1 MEAARFADSPVGH
14 LVPVR
19 GTDGRNGESYDH
31 VGFVPDPLG
40 DEPTLSGVTWRAVSA
55 AGYALGRLNQ
65 AAQQVPSPTLL
76 RRPTLRREAQS
87 TSALEGTFAPLDEVL
102 AADVLADTSWSTQL
116 REVLNYVDMA
126 EAAFGWLA
134 EGRRLTVSMLCEL
147 QRLLVEATPME
158 TDQSGQVR
166 QIQVA
171 IGSGGGS
178 IAEARFVPQ
187 PPGLDLEVGLQDLVT
202 WINASVPGRRD
213 PVVATALAHYQFET
227 LHPFH
232 DGNGRIGRLMV
243 VLQLMQ
249 DGVLNDPL
257 LSISPWFEAHRSEY
271 QERLAAVSAQGD
283 WDGWVGFFAAGLQA
297 SAADTVERIDALLDV
312 QQRHLTLVRE
322 SGATGLVRD
331 FAESLIAYPYVTVST
346 LAGRTGR
353 SFQAANNAVRKLVEL
368 GILTER
374 TGRTH
379 GRVFEAR
386 DIVAVLTSPALRR

>member
-1 MEAARFADSPVGH
+1 M
-14 LVPVR
+14 
-19 GTDGRNGESYDH
+19 
-31 VGFVPDPLG
+31 
-40 DEPTLSGVTWRAVSA
+40 VSA

-102 AADVLADTSWSTQL
+102 AADVLTDASWSTQL

-134 EGRRLTVSMLCEL
+134 EGRRLTVGMVCEL
-147 QRLLVEATPME
+147 QQLLVEGTPVE

-171 IGSGGGS
+171 IGSGS
-178 IAEARFVPQ
+178 ARITEARFVPQ
-187 PPGLDLEVGLQDLVT
+187 PPGLDLESGLQDLVT
-202 WINASVPGRRD
+202 WINESVAGHRD
-213 PVVATALAHYQFET
+213 PVVAAALAHYQFET

-232 DGNGRIGRLMV
+232 DGNGRIGRLIV

-271 QERLAAVSAQGD
+271 QDRLAEVSARGD
-283 WDGWVGFFAAGLQA
+283 WDGGVGFFAAGLQA
-297 SAADTVERIDALLDV
+297 SATDTVERIDALLDV
-312 QQRHLTLVRE
+312 QQRHLALVRE
-322 SGATGLVRD
+322 AGATGLVREL
-331 FAESLIAYPYVTVST
+331 AESLIAYPYVTVSA
-346 LAGRTGR
+346 LAQRTGR
-353 SFQAANNAVRKLVEL
+353 SFQAANTAVRKLVEL

-379 GRVFEAR
+379 GRVFAAQ
-386 DIVAVLTSPALRR
+386 DIVAVLTNPALRRDVPHHRHPEI

>member
-1 MEAARFADSPVGH
+1 M
-14 LVPVR
+14 
-19 GTDGRNGESYDH
+19 
-31 VGFVPDPLG
+31 PLW
-40 DEPTLSGVTWRAVSA
+40 TRC
-55 AGYALGRLNQ
+55 
-65 AAQQVPSPTLL
+65 
-76 RRPTLRREAQS
+76 
-87 TSALEGTFAPLDEVL
+87 F

-134 EGRRLTVSMLCEL
+134 EGCRLTVSMLCEL
-147 QRLLVEATPME
+147 QRLLVEATPVE

-178 IAEARFVPQ
+178 ITEARFVPQ
-187 PPGLDLEVGLQDLVT
+187 PPGLDLEAGLQDLVT

-271 QERLAAVSAQGD
+271 QERLAEVSAQGD
-283 WDGWVGFFAAGLQA
+283 WDGWVGFFATGLQA
-297 SAADTVERIDALLDV
+297 SAADTIERIDALLDV

-331 FAESLIAYPYVTVST
+331 LVESLIAYPYVPVSA

-353 SFQAANNAVRKLVEL
+353 SFQEANNAVRKLAEL

-386 DIVAVLTSPALRR
+386 DIVAALLQDLDQPD